1 MMMEARFTP
10 TVILLALEKSRTRNS
25 SSVGAADFCGG
36 ASRLVGTKIGYSRP
50 VNNRLGSGRSVV
62 ALVVAVA
69 LALGAARVSAAT
81 DPRELKAREDFAA
94 GRFQDALDIFA
105 RLYAESLHPNY
116 LRNIARCYQK
126 LGQPERAIDSFRD
139 YLQKAKDITPDEKK
153 EIDGYI
159 KEMEDLKRAKE
170 ASAQPAAP
178 APLPAAP
185 APASPAASGAGAVV
199 VDNPSAEVSP
209 AEKPLY
215 AKWWFW
221 TLIGTAAVAAGVG
234 IAAAAGVFTKTQN
247 APCTPPTM
255 CP

>member
-1 MMMEARFTP
+1 MT
-10 TVILLALEKSRTRNS
+10 
-25 SSVGAADFCGG
+25 
-36 ASRLVGTKIGYSRP
+36 
-50 VNNRLGSGRSVV
+50 

-69 LALGAARVSAAT
+69 LALGATRVSAAT
-81 DPRELKAREDFAA
+81 DARELKAREDFAA

-126 LGQPERAIDSFRD
+126 LGQPDRAIDSFRD
-139 YLQKAKDITPDEKK
+139 YLQKAKGVAPDEKK

-159 KEMEDLKRAKE
+159 KEMEDLKREKE
-170 ASAQPAAP
+170 AAAPPAAP

-185 APASPAASGAGAVV
+185 EPKSAASSAGAVV
-199 VDNPSAEVSP
+199 VNTSP
-209 AEKPLY
+209 AEPAPEERPIY
-215 AKWWFW
+215 TKWWFW
-221 TLIGTAAVAAGVG
+221 TLIGGAAIAAGVG
-234 IAAAAGVFTKTQN
+234 IAAATGAFTKTQN

>member
-1 MMMEARFTP
+1 M
-10 TVILLALEKSRTRNS
+10 
-25 SSVGAADFCGG
+25 
-36 ASRLVGTKIGYSRP
+36 
-50 VNNRLGSGRSVV
+50 NRLNSASSARSARLASLASLGRRVT
-62 ALVVAVA
+62 ALVIVVA

-81 DPRELKAREDFAA
+81 DARELKAREDFAA

-126 LGQPERAIDSFRD
+126 LGQPDRAIDSFHD
-139 YLQKAKDITPDEKK
+139 YLQKAKGVTPDEKK

-159 KEMEDLKRAKE
+159 KEMEDLKREKE
-170 ASAQPAAP
+170 AAVQPAATP
-178 APLPAAP
+178 AAKPLPSAP
-185 APASPAASGAGAVV
+185 EPASPAASDAATVV
-199 VDNPSAEVSP
+199 VNNPP
-209 AEKPLY
+209 AETAP
-215 AKWWFW
+215 AGTPITSKWWFW
-221 TLIGTAAVAAGVG
+221 TLIGGAAVAAGVG

>member
-1 MMMEARFTP
+1 MTA
-10 TVILLALEKSRTRNS
+10 LLIA
-25 SSVGAADFCGG
+25 
-36 ASRLVGTKIGYSRP
+36 
-50 VNNRLGSGRSVV
+50 V
-62 ALVVAVA
+62 ALV
-69 LALGAARVSAAT
+69 LGAARVSAAT
-81 DPRELKAREDFAA
+81 DARELKAREDFAS

-139 YLQKAKDITPDEKK
+139 YLQKAKGVTPDEKT

-159 KEMEDLKRAKE
+159 KEMEDLKREKE
-170 ASAQPAAP
+170 AAAQPAAP

-185 APASPAASGAGAVV
+185 QPASPAASGSAAVV
-199 VDNPSAEVSP
+199 VTNPP
-209 AEKPLY
+209 AEAPAAEPIY
-215 AKWWFW
+215 TKWWFW
-221 TLIGTAAVAAGVG
+221 TLIGGAAVAAGVG
-234 IAAAAGVFTKTQN
+234 IAAATGVFTKAQN

>member
-1 MMMEARFTP
+1 
-10 TVILLALEKSRTRNS
+10 V
-25 SSVGAADFCGG
+25 V
-36 ASRLVGTKIGYSRP
+36 V
-50 VNNRLGSGRSVV
+50 VVV
-62 ALVVAVA
+62 ALA

-81 DPRELKAREDFAA
+81 DARELKAREDFAA
-94 GRFQDALDIFA
+94 GRFQEALDIFA

-126 LGQPERAIDSFRD
+126 LGQPDRAIDSFHD
-139 YLQKAKDITPDEKK
+139 YLQKAKDVAPDERK
-153 EIDGYI
+153 EVEGYI
-159 KEMEDLKRAKE
+159 KEMEDLKREQA
-170 ASAQPAAP
+170 AAHPAAP

-185 APASPAASGAGAVV
+185 EPATPAASGAATVV
-199 VDNPSAEVSP
+199 VNNPP
-209 AEKPLY
+209 AETAPAETPIY

-221 TLIGTAAVAAGVG
+221 TLIGGAAVAAGVG